1 MIGTLRGRDTEL
13 AVLAGSLAAA
23 AAGEG
28 SLLVL
33 EGPAG
38 IGKTTLLDAAAAR
51 GRDCG
56 MAVLRARG
64 NPLEQDFSFG
74 IARQAFAPL
83 QSTEA
88 WTELCH
94 GPAGLAERVLSAGAP
109 APASGP
115 DALYAAAHGLFQL
128 TANQAARRPTV
139 LCVDDVHWADIPSLR
154 WLVGLV
160 RRVDELP
167 LALVVALRTGEP
179 VADQRTL
186 GELLGGATGVSL
198 RLRPLDADAA
208 ATIVHAALPG
218 AGPELTR
225 ACHAATGGNP
235 FLLTTL
241 LAHLKAERVEPDESA
256 TAAVEGIGPY
266 VVARWVEQQLRR
278 LPDGTAD
285 LARALA
291 VLGRA
296 ATLRHAA
303 SLAGLE
309 LERAAV
315 LTDALRAAG
324 LAAPGAELALAHPIV
339 AAALYDGLGPGER
352 SVWHARA
359 ARLLAAD
366 HDEPE
371 RAAVHLLRAEPAG
384 DGAGVDLLR
393 EAADRATARGAPET
407 AATFLR
413 RALAEPLRDRDTD
426 AAVRLDLALALAA
439 GRQPGTAE
447 LARDVVARI
456 DDPTT
461 RADAVLRAARALG
474 LAGQND
480 VAVDLCRLVSEHPA
494 GVPAATLARVAAELA
509 ANAWTDS
516 RTTAAGAGNG
526 PLGRRRTAA
535 VAGGGGHGD
544 DVRRPSGREVPGGP
558 RAAARQRRARPRE
571 RLAAAHGRD
580 HHAADKRGS
589 RPGPGGERGRGRGRP
604 RTGLDQRGRARPVPP
619 VARAAARRCGARGR
633 GRRPRGVR
641 VQARHRDAAPRDAV
655 GAAPAGRGAHRG
667 RPPDE
672 AEAALRAAGLGDP
685 PPHALTAPMI
695 LQSRA
700 RLRLAQG
707 RAADALTDLRDAAAR
722 WDELDVRHPGMA
734 AWRADAVGAL
744 LSLGERA
751 EAERRGRRAP
761 RGGRA
766 GRRARAAVR
775 GAAGERSGRAAG
787 AQDRRCWSGRYGSA
801 AGSSTPTRCT
811 TSAAP
816 CAGPTGA
823 PTRAA
828 RCGRPSTSPTPAGR
842 PGSPAW
848 RWRSCTRPV
857 PAHAVAALRGLDALT
872 TAERQIA
879 GLAAQGFTNRQI
891 AERLALSRRTVETH
905 LAHAYQKLDI
915 RSRADLAGLL
925 HAS

>member
-128 TANQAARRPTV
+128 TANQAARWPTV

-167 LALVVALRTGEP
+167 LTLVVALRSGEP
-179 VADQRTL
+179 VADQRTM
-186 GELLGGATGVSL
+186 GELLGGAAGVSL

-218 AGPELTR
+218 AGPALTR

-241 LAHLKAERVEPDESA
+241 LAHLKAERVEPDEGA

-339 AAALYDGLGPGER
+339 SAALYDGLGPGER

-371 RAAVHLLRAEPAG
+371 RAAVHLLRAEPVG

-413 RALAEPLRDRDTD
+413 RALAEPPRDRDTD

-439 GRQPGTAE
+439 GRQAGTAE

-480 VAVDLCRLVSEHPA
+480 VAVELCRLVSEHPA
-494 GVPAATLARVAAELA
+494 GVSAATLARIAAELA

-516 RTTAAGAGNG
+516 RTKLLAQGLTRWAGADPPLWRVAASMEMTFAGHPAAECLAVLAPLLDGGVLDHETDSLLPTVATITLLINEDLDRARAASEAVVAAGHERGWIS
-526 PLGRRRTAA
+526 A
-535 VAGGGGHGD
+535 V
-544 DVRRPSGREVPGGP
+544 
-558 RAAARQRRARPRE
+558 
-571 RLAAAHGRD
+571 AHGRFLRSLALLPAGAVR
-580 HHAADKRGS
+580 AAEAD
-589 RPGPGGERGRGRGRP
+589 
-604 RTGLDQRGRARPVPP
+604 
-619 VARAAARRCGARGR
+619 ARAAYEFKVATATPMSATLWALHPMVEALIEGDR
-633 GRRPRGVR
+633 
-641 VQARHRDAAPRDAV
+641 
-655 GAAPAGRGAHRG
+655 
-667 RPPDE
+667 PDE

-685 PPHALTAPMI
+685 PPHALTAPLI

-722 WDELDVRHPGMA
+722 WDELEVRHPGMA

-751 EAERRGRRAP
+751 AAERVAGEHLAAAERAGVSGPLCAGLRASALVAPRERRIALLERAVRVSGGLQHGYALYDLGCALRRAN
-761 RGGRA
+761 
-766 GRRARAAVR
+766 RRADARGPLRAALDLADAG
-775 GAAGERSGRAAG
+775 GAARLARLALAELHAAG
-787 AQDRRCWSGRYGSA
+787 ARPRR
-801 AGSSTPTRCT
+801 T
-811 TSAAP
+811 
-816 CAGPTGA
+816 
-823 PTRAA
+823 
-828 RCGRPSTSPTPAGR
+828 
-842 PGSPAW
+842 
-848 RWRSCTRPV
+848 
-857 PAHAVAALRGLDALT
+857 ALRGLDALT

-915 RSRADLAGLL
+915 RSRADLASLL